1 GGRLAA
7 PVFSR
12 VVLGARPAA
21 SSGAGAAPLW
31 GGGGP
36 ESAARR
42 PPPRRPRPRRPT
54 AGRTEMARRLV
65 ALALAVLAT
74 GCALGPNY
82 KRPTV
87 PVPPTWRDLPPAGA
101 ESLPNAPWWEVIDD
115 PPLHELVRTAPEENK
130 DLKIAVE
137 RVEEARARYGF
148 TKADLWPQIDLSATA
163 GRLRFNAGSL
173 VHTPE
178 GEGKAGP
185 TETSIYSVSGNLSW
199 ELDFF

>member
-1 GGRLAA
+1 
-7 PVFSR
+7 
-12 VVLGARPAA
+12 
-21 SSGAGAAPLW
+21 
-31 GGGGP
+31 
-36 ESAARR
+36 
-42 PPPRRPRPRRPT
+42 
-54 AGRTEMARRLV
+54 MARRLV

-87 PVPPTWRDLPPAGA
+87 PVPPTWRDLPTAEA
-101 ESLPNAPWWEVIDD
+101 ESLANAPWWEVFDD
-115 PPLHELVRTAPEENK
+115 PQLQELVRTALQENK

-199 ELDFF
+199 ELDFFGRIRRATEAQRAAFLGTQEARRSAVLTLVSSDAMAAWIAARLSNCPGKIGSPISTRV